1 MILAKKRRSLREFDQ
16 KRKLFWNLVIVAVMF
31 GFAFSASAQAEPE
44 TEAKGRPVGT
54 TAVYGV
60 VVDNSGAFRMMIE
73 RVNKTLTTV
82 VKSNDD
88 GVQTFLITFID
99 PSKFNIRQEAT
110 RDKDEI
116 ADAIENIYAEAGRST
131 FLDGLKFAV
140 DHIAE
145 IETVKE
151 VRRSLLIVTDGD
163 DKGSIAK
170 ADLVIK
176 IAKDN
181 KVKLFF
187 IGISETK
194 VNAKLLDRLAKET
207 GGSVFYPKTREE
219 MQGMAETISKAVTG
233 RQ

>member
-1 MILAKKRRSLREFDQ
+1 MAAA
-16 KRKLFWNLVIVAVMF
+16 LFI
-31 GFAFSASAQAEPE
+31 FAIPVSAQTEAE
-44 TEAKGRPVGT
+44 TETNGRPVGT

-60 VVDNSGAFRMMIE
+60 VVDNSGAFRLMIE
-73 RVNKTLTTV
+73 RVNKTLVTI

-140 DHIAE
+140 DHISE
-145 IETVKE
+145 IETAKE
-151 VRRSLLIVTDGD
+151 VPRSLLIVTDGD
-163 DKGSIAK
+163 DRGSIVK
-170 ADLVIK
+170 PDTVIK
-176 IAKDN
+176 LAKEN
-181 KVKLFF
+181 NVKLYF
-187 IGISETK
+187 IGVSDAK
-194 VNAKLLDRLAKET
+194 VNTKLLDRLAKET
-207 GGSVFYPKTREE
+207 EGSVFYPRTREE

-233 RQ
+233 RK